1 MPPAGQP
8 ATIPPEFLEHVNRW
22 AQRQPDPVSVIL
34 FGSRARGDHGPES
47 DWDIALVFE
56 GECPSL
62 DGLPR
67 ALGDRDIDWAPIELS
82 HAMRQLNVCG
92 LPHAVAA
99 DGRCLRGDPLPRPE
113 RRDMNL
119 RHAWDNLVEAHGEM
133 RRGMDALAD
142 YWVLPARLRWGYDT
156 AVARHGAMAGEL
168 LCKAVMNMRGMEPRR
183 SHSVAELCDAMQR
196 EFPGDPLLP
205 LLRDCDGQTEK
216 AHVNV
221 YAEMEFGREDVDLS
235 ARRLAAAL
243 RASGDVLAAACD
255 LSFSREGRS
264 GMEHVALRRALIC
277 AQMDDLRATDCPRNI
292 RGVIQAGIDA
302 WPDTQ
307 ELWYLLEA
315 PPLGRTPESAGS
327 GWEPQER

>member
-1 MPPAGQP
+1 MSVAVQP
-8 ATIPPEFLEHVNRW
+8 ATIPAEFRKRVNRW
-22 AQRQPDPVSVIL
+22 AQRQPGPVSVIL

-47 DWDIALVFE
+47 DWDIALVFD
-56 GECPSL
+56 GERPSL

-67 ALGDRDIDWAPIELS
+67 ALGDRDIDWVPIELS
-82 HAMRQLNVCG
+82 HAMRRLNVCG

-142 YWVLPARLRWGYDT
+142 YWVLPARLRWGCDT

-168 LCKAVMNMRGMEPRR
+168 LCKAVMNMRGMEPQR
-183 SHSVAELCDAMQR
+183 SHSVAELCDDLQR
-196 EFPGDPLLP
+196 EFPGDPLLA

-216 AHVNV
+216 AHVSV
-221 YAEMEFGREDVDLS
+221 YPNQSFEREEIDVS
-235 ARRLAAAL
+235 VARLAAAL
-243 RASGDVLAAACD
+243 RASGEVLAAACD
-255 LSFSREGRS
+255 VSFPREGRS
-264 GMEHVALRRALIC
+264 GMEYVAVRRAQIC
-277 AQMDDLRATDCPRNI
+277 ARTDKLRSTDCPWNV

-302 WPDTQ
+302 WPDTP
-307 ELWYLLEA
+307 ELWNLLAA
-315 PPLGRTPESAGS
+315 PPPGRTPESAGR
-327 GWEPQER
+327 GWEPPGR